1 MTLNGFVAIVGLVL
15 VGIGCWQVL
24 PAAAWIV
31 VGAALFGV
39 AVFDVFLE
47 GRKR

>member
-1 MTLNGFVAIVGLVL
+1 LTFKGAVAMVGLLLVAI
-15 VGIGCWQVL
+15 GCYQVL

-39 AVFDVFLE
+39 AVVDAIME

>member
-1 MTLNGFVAIVGLVL
+1 MVGLVL
-15 VGIGCWQVL
+15 VGIGCWLVL

-31 VGAALFGV
+31 VGAALFCV
-39 AVFDVFLE
+39 AVVDAIME